1 MINPYPLTIVIRF
14 VLHLIYILNSNKI
27 IAMPKKPVNIRLDR
41 EMIEEVEKRAKAAGV
56 SFSDFVRNAIAKE
69 IGREDIVEELKSL
82 IREQNKWHRRMAQGI
97 DSIIELLKKIYPEAK
112 N

>member
-1 MINPYPLTIVIRF
+1 MMI
-14 VLHLIYILNSNKI
+14 
-27 IAMPKKPVNIRLDR
+27 MPKKPVNIRLDR

-69 IGREDIVEELKSL
+69 IGREDILEELKDL

-97 DSIIELLKKIYPEAK
+97 DSIIDLLKKIYPGATQ
-112 N
+112 